1 MSYLEVV
8 EEGEDLEPLPPAPVR
23 RTGSAML
30 REIAP
35 RCDTRYFDEAALPPL
50 SRADGAADTTFLA
63 AELSAART
71 AEERIRMI
79 RGVLHIVGFRG
90 LGYAA
95 LKLNA
100 QAQAERAY
108 LLRDYLA
115 SDLLPKALEGGYF
128 LRDPQMRRALDSSR
142 LHVWDIRSIL
152 DASRNDAL
160 DSQVRRHFDE
170 LRAHGLASGLAFGL
184 PISQTP
190 MRAIIVFAGAPEH
203 CEWITDSVIAQAIGL
218 GLSLHQR
225 CSAYIQAMCRREATN
240 GLSELQQ
247 RILSAVVAGLSDKA
261 IAARFDTTVHN
272 VDYHLRQLREKLG
285 ARNRSQLAYLAG
297 RLQAA

>member
-8 EEGEDLEPLPPAPVR
+8 DEGEDFELLAPALPRRPGPAV
-23 RTGSAML
+23 L
-30 REIAP
+30 REVAT
-35 RCDTRYFDEAALPPL
+35 RCETRYFDEAALTPL
-50 SRADGAADTTFLA
+50 ARVDGAADATFLA
-63 AELSAART
+63 AELGAART

-79 RGVLHIVGFRG
+79 RGILHIIGFKG

-95 LKLNA
+95 LKLNP
-100 QAQAERAY
+100 QGQPERAY
-108 LLRDYLA
+108 VLRDYLA

-128 LRDPQMRRALDSSR
+128 LRDPQMRRAFDASR
-142 LHVWDIRSIL
+142 LHVWDVRSL
-152 DASRNDAL
+152 MQASRDDAL
-160 DSQVRRHFDE
+160 DPQLRRHFDA
-170 LRAHGLASGLAFGL
+170 LRANGLASGLAFGL

-190 MRAIIVFAGAPEH
+190 LRAMIVFAGAPEH

-225 CSAYIQAMCRREATN
+225 CSAYVQAICRREATN

-297 RLQAA
+297 RIQAA